1 MMFEFFNNQLYD
13 YQYDFCQD
21 MNILEENDMENSDK
35 DDAIYNNLEK
45 ELESL
50 IDDNSLPS
58 QSMLD
63 NNYNYR
69 KNKRNNNKKKIKKMK
84 NYNIKKG
91 DWQCINCL
99 NINFHFRTVCNIC
112 KKIK

>member
-1 MMFEFFNNQLYD
+1 MMFEYFNNRLYD
-13 YQYDFCQD
+13 YHYDFCQD
-21 MNILEENDMENSDK
+21 MNMIEENDIKNSDK

-45 ELESL
+45 ELVSL

-69 KNKRNNNKKKIKKMK
+69 KNKRNDIS
-84 NYNIKKG
+84 I
-91 DWQCINCL
+91 L
-99 NINFHFRTVCNIC
+99 NSRHFGPLMV
-112 KKIK
+112 KHG